1 MGETRPV
8 PGEAAALDGWLHSRR
23 LVLLKTLLTRAERA
37 RLPAAASRAFRD
49 HWALLEDAEHHDS
62 AAARHALGYP
72 AAGNW
77 LAGALAAPPGDGFVA
92 ALAGLG
98 TLAAAVAT
106 AAGCDFRTVL
116 TTHDERLTLPGLG
129 SLATPASRVRMEARG
144 DTVTFVPEEGR
155 PTSLPREGLRGPQTP
170 PPWHPLNPLNPLG
183 PLPGA
188 PALLDD
194 QDPHLAQET
203 GRAGLAGLLPARV
216 TAPEEAYEWRELWT
230 RALDLL
236 READPERAT
245 EVATLV
251 RAVVPVL
258 WKPDGR
264 ASATRLA
271 APWAVLTT
279 LPQTPEEMAE
289 VLVHEV
295 QHSKLAV
302 LGGVVQ
308 LNSESAEAVYRV
320 GWRSDPRPLGAV
332 VQGTYAHLALADLW
346 GRLARRASA
355 TPAERAAARR
365 RAADYGAQVDHALF
379 LLLGSGQLTR
389 QGTEFVEGMRH
400 RYQRLRSPAGLAA
413 AGDAA
418 ASAGAQHTEAAGA
431 HHTEGAVGR
440 LTNRHFG

>member
-1 MGETRPV
+1 MGETRPL
-8 PGEAAALDGWLHSRR
+8 PGEADLLDGWLHSRR

-37 RLPAAASRAFRD
+37 RLPGPAARALRE
-49 HWALLEDAEHHDS
+49 HWALLEDAEHHDPV
-62 AAARHALGYP
+62 AARAALGCP

-77 LAGALAAPPGDGFVA
+77 LAHALAAPPDEEFVT
-92 ALAGLG
+92 ALSGLG
-98 TLAAAVAT
+98 TLAATVAL
-106 AAGCDFRTVL
+106 AAGCDFRLVL
-116 TTHDERLTLPGLG
+116 PATEGRLILPGLG
-129 SLATPASRVRMEARG
+129 SYAASAPRVRIAATEN
-144 DTVTFVPEEGR
+144 TVTLTPEDGR
-155 PTSLPREGLRGPQTP
+155 PLSVPREDLLGHRTVPQRGLGTDAPQGGPQP
-170 PPWHPLNPLNPLG
+170 RWRPLT

-188 PALLDD
+188 PAVLDD
-194 QDPHLAQET
+194 QDPHLASET
-203 GRAGLAGLLPARV
+203 GRAGLAGLLPASV
-216 TAPEEAYEWRELWT
+216 TAPDEAYEWRELWA
-230 RALDLL
+230 RGLDLL

-251 RAVVPVL
+251 RTVVPVL

-279 LPQTPEEMAE
+279 LPQTPQEMAE

-302 LGGVVQ
+302 LGGVVR
-308 LNSESAEAVYRV
+308 LNEESAEAVYRV

-355 TPAERAAARR
+355 TSAERAAARAH
-365 RAADYGAQVDHALF
+365 AADYGAQVDHALF

-400 RYQRLRSPAGLAA
+400 RYERLRSPGVRAGGARGNTESAA
-413 AGDAA
+413 D
-418 ASAGAQHTEAAGA
+418 
-431 HHTEGAVGR
+431 R
-440 LTNRHFG
+440 LTNGHFG